1 MVINKLDTKFVIQIK
16 FKYTVQWHCIHIV
29 LLPPSHPSLE
39 LSLIVPN
46 ANTVSTNSI
55 LSPPQP
61 GRLGRFQPL
70 PIVNCTAANT
80 ISLWKMN
87 TSPQNPVFPFGY
99 ISRSRVAGSS
109 YILFLRAPAIHFN
122 IPFLCLISPKGR
134 EKKMYQYHHVGG
146 HAEPKYYLR
155 SLSLGNNLSK
165 LPNVSVDQFV
175 YF

>member
-1 MVINKLDTKFVIQIK
+1 MVINKLDIKSVIQIT
-16 FKYTVQWHCIHIV
+16 FKYTVQWQHCIHIV

-39 LSLIVPN
+39 LSPIFPN
-46 ANTVSTNSI
+46 TNTVSTNSI
-55 LSPPQP
+55 LSPPHPQT
-61 GRLGRFQPL
+61 LGSL
-70 PIVNCTAANT
+70 PTFAYCKLHGCKHNITVKNP
-80 ISLWKMN
+80 
-87 TSPQNPVFPFGY
+87 PQNPVFPFGY

-122 IPFLCLISPKGR
+122 VPFLCLISPKGR